1 MNPIK
6 IENIDNIADIYI
18 LRRKMNKSMIY
29 SFVPL
34 FWILISEAL
43 FVLFIAMFGVEN
55 FNIETIFDTPFLK
68 ILFGLSQFL
77 FIVAIVLS
85 IVLWIVVTINAMN
98 RAIAFFTFI
107 NDQQYLKK
115 SKFQKKIFIFSFFL
129 PFFFFIPFIRYVL
142 KIIHLIN
149 FIAWLSIKNKLN
161 VIEFVF
167 FKRVS
172 K

>member
-34 FWILISEAL
+34 FLILISVAL
-43 FVLFIAMFGVEN
+43 FVLFTAMFGVEN
-55 FNIETIFDTPFLK
+55 SNIETIFDTPFLM
-68 ILFGLSQFL
+68 ILFGLSFFL

-85 IVLWIVVTINAMN
+85 TVLWIVVTINAMN

-115 SKFQKKIFIFSFFL
+115 SKFQKKIFIFQLFL
-129 PFFFFIPFIRYVL
+129 PIFFFIPFIRYVPM
-142 KIIHLIN
+142 IIQLIN
-149 FIAWLSIKNKLN
+149 FIAWRSIKNKLN
-161 VIEFVF
+161 VIEFEF

>member
-34 FWILISEAL
+34 FLILISVAL
-43 FVLFIAMFGVEN
+43 FVLFTAMFGVEN
-55 FNIETIFDTPFLK
+55 SNIETIFDTPFLM
-68 ILFGLSQFL
+68 ILFGLSFFL

-85 IVLWIVVTINAMN
+85 TVLWIVVTINAMN

-115 SKFQKKIFIFSFFL
+115 SKFQKKIFIFQWFL
-129 PFFFFIPFIRYVL
+129 PIFFFIPFIPYVSM
-142 KIIHLIN
+142 IIQLIN
-149 FIAWLSIKNKLN
+149 FIAWLSIKDKLN
-161 VIEFVF
+161 VIEFEF